1 MDILKVSEEI
11 EIGFQFF
18 SPPLRK
24 IIKVSYRK
32 LLTIMSKIRAA
43 Y

>member
-11 EIGFQFF
+11 EIGFQFP
-18 SPPLRK
+18 PPLRK

>member
-1 MDILKVSEEI
+1 MDILKVNAEI

-18 SPPLRK
+18 SSKTIRL
-24 IIKVSYRK
+24 SYRK
-32 LLTIMSKIRAA
+32 LLTIMSKTTAA

>member
-18 SPPLRK
+18 FPLRK